1 MNCQAPLSPGAPASE
16 PLRTHPGQE
25 LWAVHSCIPLPTLEL
40 DCEHE
45 KIEVL
50 KAYQSINTEYS
61 NFMKSLELTKLTV
74 LYMYL

>member
-1 MNCQAPLSPGAPASE
+1 M
-16 PLRTHPGQE
+16 
-25 LWAVHSCIPLPTLEL
+25 HSCIPLPTLEL